1 MHESIWFW
9 LIFGGVVIVMLAID
23 LGVFHREPHVIS
35 IKESL
40 IWTGVWI
47 GTALLFNLVIL
58 LIEGPSP
65 ALEFLTGFVIEKSL
79 SVDNIFVFALIFSY
93 FSVPR
98 EYQHKVLF
106 WGIIGA
112 AIMRLGLILL
122 GTTLIRAFEWI
133 IYIFGAFLIYAG
145 IRMLSGVEERVD
157 PERNIFVRAAR
168 RVLPLTSEYHSA
180 RFLVRRD
187 GRLRLTPLIV
197 VLLVVET
204 TDVLFALD
212 SIPAIFA
219 VTTDSFI
226 VFTSNIFA
234 ILGLRS
240 LYFTLAGMLDR
251 FQYLKYGL
259 AAVLILVGLKML
271 VSELVQVPTWVTL
284 VVVLVLLAFSVAVSL
299 ARDDGDNRGRK
310 DEKGR
315 SG

>member
-1 MHESIWFW
+1 MQESIWFW

-23 LGVFHREPHVIS
+23 LGVFHREAHVIS
-35 IKESL
+35 IRESL

-47 GTALLFNLVIL
+47 ATALLFNLVIL
-58 LIEGPSP
+58 LVEGPGP

-112 AIMRLGLILL
+112 ALMRLCLILL
-122 GTTLIRAFEWI
+122 GTTLINAFEWLV
-133 IYIFGAFLIYAG
+133 YIFGAFLIYAG

-157 PERNIFVRAAR
+157 PERNVFVRVAR
-168 RVLPLTSEYHSA
+168 KVLPLTSEYHGDQFVVK
-180 RFLVRRD
+180 RE
-187 GRLRLTPLIV
+187 GGIRLTPLVV

-234 ILGLRS
+234 VLGLRA
-240 LYFTLAGMLDR
+240 LYFALAGMLDR

-259 AAVLILVGLKML
+259 AAVLILVGVKML
-271 VSELVQVPTWVTL
+271 VSELVSVPTWLTL
-284 VVVLVLLAFSVAVSL
+284 IVVLALLAISIAASL
-299 ARDDGDNRGRK
+299 ARGDDGG
-310 DEKGR
+310 ETEGR
-315 SG
+315 SEG